1 LSIFSVVLISFILEI
16 LEVILQYN
24 NTLKGSIYRLYGYY
38 YKNTFLFF
46 GIHFG
51 YLWIIFVSLY
61 FNNLSWALI
70 LALTLKTLDIFT
82 KIDLMNKLIIKPDRE
97 YISELS
103 SLLDSKI
110 PVWVYLIGPLT
121 YPYLIYIA
129 LKAYS

>member
-1 LSIFSVVLISFILEI
+1 MSIFSAVLISFILEL
-16 LEVILQYN
+16 LEVILQYST
-24 NTLKGSIYRLYGYY
+24 TLKSSTYKLYGYY
-38 YKNTFLFF
+38 YKSSFLFF
-46 GIHFG
+46 VMHFG
-51 YLWIIFVSLY
+51 YLWILFVSLY
-61 FNNLSWALI
+61 FDNLSWAII
-70 LALTLKTLDIFT
+70 LALTLKTLDMFT
-82 KIDLMNKLIIKPDRE
+82 KIDLMNKLFIKPDRE